1 MAAQGRCGSRVL
13 KSLSLEI
20 TGGAARVAAMMQW
33 KRLLSAQ
40 RLGHA
45 GAEPVTAARNP
56 FQKDW
61 DRVVFCSAF
70 RRLQDKTQ
78 VHSLPES
85 DYVRNRLTHSLE
97 VSSVGRSLGAQ
108 VGEAVLKRENL
119 EGISAAEFG
128 HIVAAAC
135 LAHDIGNP
143 PFGHFGEATI
153 QHWFRAGQGAALIAP
168 LQPAEQRDLLGFE
181 GNAQG
186 FRVLTRLQNWRD
198 AGGLRLTCAT
208 LATFQKYPYGSLA
221 ADPARPKFGHFVS
234 ERQAFEEV
242 VETVGL
248 QPLGQDRYARHPL
261 TYLVEAADDICYSV
275 VDIEDGYKLGRIRF
289 SEAEERL
296 KALLPVLPPRHAEIS
311 DEPWRIAYLRAKAIG
326 HLIDLAAQAFLD
338 NERAIM
344 AGAFAKPLLDCTPA
358 AGVLAEIAAF
368 SRRRIF
374 ETRERFQTE
383 VMGGEI
389 LTSLLDAFGSAHLA
403 FEAAGGDEARL
414 SPRERALL
422 RLMPQPP
429 RQGAARYDWLL
440 SVTDFI
446 SGMTDSYA
454 LKQFHRLRGLQ

>member
-1 MAAQGRCGSRVL
+1 MHWA
-13 KSLSLEI
+13 
-20 TGGAARVAAMMQW
+20 
-33 KRLLSAQ
+33 RLLSAQ
-40 RLGHA
+40 RLGHS
-45 GAEPVTAARNP
+45 GAEPVTPARNP

-108 VGEAVLKRENL
+108 VGQTIMQRHGEALRGL
-119 EGISAAEFG
+119 SAAEFG

-135 LAHDIGNP
+135 IGHDIGNP

-153 QHWFRAGQGAALIAP
+153 QHWFRSGPGAELLSP
-168 LQPAEQRDLLGFE
+168 LSEQQRRDLLQFE

-186 FRVLTRLQNWRD
+186 FRVMTRLQNWRD

-208 LATFQKYPYGSLA
+208 LATFMKYPFGSLA
-221 ADPARPKFGHFVS
+221 ADPAKGKFGHFAA
-234 ERQAFEEV
+234 EAALFDEMAAA
-242 VETVGL
+242 VGL
-248 QPLGQDRYARHPL
+248 ARLGEDRYARHPL

-289 SEAEERL
+289 AEAEHRL
-296 KALLPVLPPRHAEIS
+296 RDLLRRMPPRYKEIS
-311 DEPWRIAYLRAKAIG
+311 DEPWKIAYLRAKVIG
-326 HLIDLAAQAFLD
+326 DLIDMAVEVFL
-338 NERAIM
+338 EREADVI
-344 AGAFAKPLLDCTPA
+344 AGRPIGELMTQTPVAKTLDD
-358 AGVLAEIAAF
+358 IAAF
-368 SRRRIF
+368 TRARIF

-389 LTSLLDAFGSAHLA
+389 LTSLLEAFCSAHLA
-403 FEAAGGDEARL
+403 WEKAGGRL
-414 SPRERALL
+414 QDLAPRQRALL

-429 RQGAARYDWLL
+429 RAGTDRYQWILT
-440 SVTDFI
+440 VTDFI

-454 LKQFHRLRGLQ
+454 LKQFQRLRGLQ

>member
-1 MAAQGRCGSRVL
+1 
-13 KSLSLEI
+13 
-20 TGGAARVAAMMQW
+20 MQW
-33 KRLLSAQ
+33 SRLLSAR
-40 RLGHA
+40 RLGHQ
-45 GAEPVTAARNP
+45 GAEPVTPARNP

-108 VGEAVLKRENL
+108 VGQTIMQRHGKDLAGL
-119 EGISAAEFG
+119 SAAEFG

-135 LAHDIGNP
+135 IGHDIGNP

-153 QHWFRAGQGAALIAP
+153 QDWFRSGPGAALLAGLSEP
-168 LQPAEQRDLLGFE
+168 QRRDFLHFE

-186 FRVLTRLQNWRD
+186 FRVMARLQNWRD

-208 LATFQKYPYGSLA
+208 LATFMKYPFGSMA
-221 ADPARPKFGHFVS
+221 ADPLKRKFGHFVA
-234 ERQAFEEV
+234 EEALFEEMAQA
-242 VETVGL
+242 VGL
-248 QPLGQDRYARHPL
+248 LPLGQDRYARHPL

-275 VDIEDGYKLGRIRF
+275 IDIEDGYKLGRITF
-289 SEAEERL
+289 AEAEERL
-296 KALLPVLPPRHAEIS
+296 CSLLRRMPPRYKEIA
-311 DEPWRIAYLRAKAIG
+311 DEPWKIAYLRAKVIG
-326 HLIDLAAQAFLD
+326 DLIDMAVEVFL
-338 NERAIM
+338 EREADIVAGRM
-344 AGAFAKPLLDCTPA
+344 AGDLMAETPV
-358 AGVLAEIAAF
+358 AGQLETIAAF
-368 SRRRIF
+368 TRQRIF

-389 LTSLLDAFGSAHLA
+389 LTSLLDAFCGAHLA
-403 FEAAGGDEARL
+403 FENSGWRDDDLG
-414 SPRERALL
+414 PRQRALL

-429 RQGAARYDWLL
+429 AAGASRYEWLL

-454 LKQFHRLRGLQ
+454 LTQFQRLRGLQ

>member
-1 MAAQGRCGSRVL
+1 M
-13 KSLSLEI
+13 
-20 TGGAARVAAMMQW
+20 TMQW
-33 KRLLSAQ
+33 SRLLSAQ
-40 RLGHA
+40 RLGHQ
-45 GAEPVTAARNP
+45 GAEPVTPARNP

-108 VGEAVLKRENL
+108 VGQVVLERHGAAL
-119 EGISAAEFG
+119 TGISAAEFG

-135 LAHDIGNP
+135 LGHDIGNP

-153 QHWFRAGQGAALIAP
+153 QHWFRSGPGAVLLQGLSE
-168 LQPAEQRDLLGFE
+168 AERLDFLCFE

-186 FRVLTRLQNWRD
+186 FRVMTRLQNWRD

-208 LATFQKYPYGSLA
+208 LATFMKYPFGSRA
-221 ADPARPKFGHFVS
+221 ADPQKKKFGHFAA
-234 ERQAFEEV
+234 EAALFEEMAGN
-242 VETVGL
+242 VGL
-248 QPLGQDRYARHPL
+248 VALGQDRYARHPL

-275 VDIEDGYKLGRIRF
+275 VDIEDGFKLGRITF
-289 SEAEERL
+289 SEAEARL
-296 KALLPVLPPRHAEIS
+296 KGLLRRLPPRYAEIT
-311 DEPWRIAYLRAKAIG
+311 DETWKIAYLRAKVIG
-326 HLIDLAAQAFLD
+326 DLIDLAVEVFLAH
-338 NERAIM
+338 E
-344 AGAFAKPLLDCTPA
+344 
-358 AGVLAEIAAF
+358 AEILQGRFTGDLLGKTDVTPQLDEIASF
-368 SRRRIF
+368 TRTRIF

-389 LTSLLDAFGSAHLA
+389 LTSLLAAFCDAHHAL
-403 FEAAGGDEARL
+403 ELAGGSSVSL
-414 SPRERALL
+414 PPRQRALL

-429 RQGAARYDWLL
+429 RGEASRYEWLL
-440 SVTDFI
+440 TVTDFI

-454 LKQFHRLRGLQ
+454 LTQFQRLRGLQ

>member
-1 MAAQGRCGSRVL
+1 
-13 KSLSLEI
+13 
-20 TGGAARVAAMMQW
+20 MMQW
-33 KRLLSAQ
+33 HGLLSAH

-45 GAEPVTAARNP
+45 GAEPFTPARNP

-70 RRLQDKTQ
+70 RRMQDKTQ

-108 VGEAVLKRENL
+108 VGEVVAAREGAAL
-119 EGISAAEFG
+119 GGITAAEFG

-153 QHWFRAGQGAALIAP
+153 QHWFRSGAGAVYLEGLD
-168 LQPAEQRDLLGFE
+168 ETRRRDLLQFE

-186 FRVLTRLQNWRD
+186 FRVLTRLQNWRN

-208 LATFQKYPYGSLA
+208 LATFMKYPCSSVA
-221 ADPARPKFGHFVS
+221 ADPARGKFGFFAA
-234 ERQAFEEV
+234 EMLQFEEV
-242 VETVGL
+242 VRQVGL
-248 QPLGQDRYARHPL
+248 VQIGPGKYARHPL

-275 VDIEDGYKLGRIRF
+275 VDIEDGFKLGRIGF
-289 SEAEERL
+289 ADAESRL
-296 KALLPVLPPRHAEIS
+296 LRLLPSLPPRYGEI
-311 DEPWRIAYLRAKAIG
+311 DDPNWRIAYLRAKAIG
-326 HLIDLAAQAFLD
+326 ALIEQAVEVFLAHETRILAGQFSGDLLSHTAAAPHL
-338 NERAIM
+338 R
-344 AGAFAKPLLDCTPA
+344 
-358 AGVLAEIAAF
+358 EIAAF
-368 SRRRIF
+368 TRERIF

-383 VMGGEI
+383 VIGGEI
-389 LTSLLDAFGSAHLA
+389 LVALLAAFCAAHAAL
-403 FEAAGGDEARL
+403 EKAGGRL
-414 SPRERALL
+414 EQVAPRERALL

-429 RQGAARYDWLL
+429 DPSASRYDWLL
-440 SVTDFI
+440 SVTDYV

-454 LKQFHRLRGLQ
+454 LAQFQHLRGLA